1 MTKSDFSGFWVEEER
16 KGDAIVNI
24 GNVWRKGLLLGILLL
39 LVLIGSA
46 QAENFTVRVEK
57 DIIGFDENQITV
69 ETDQTGLLTLTL
81 SDAYGTYRTITREAK
96 RGVTTFM
103 WDGLGENEE
112 RLPSGSYTLHALL
125 VTARGN
131 QETQINVTVGK
142 AKQALLFALRSSDTL
157 YLDTDDWFCEAKPV
171 RTGAVVMDIYAAD
184 DLNTKLDTLKKT
196 FGSTTKVSWNGRVK
210 GKKVAEGDYLLR
222 FYAESN
228 PAYVRDVRVTVKK
241 GERPVIPVA
250 ETGSIMPT
258 WDMDDAA
265 MWDMMMKPSVVVDI
279 AAVSHQKVY
288 DKPST
293 NGKALGTLHGQSQGV
308 EVLKVEG
315 GWAYIGA
322 WQHESGG
329 YIEGWVPMK
338 RLKTVT
344 PNSDFGLV
352 VDKQTQR
359 MKVFYRGKC
368 ITTLTI
374 STGLAG
380 KNRLI
385 RETAAGAFIT
395 VERVSDFEDSGY
407 HYEYAIRY
415 DGGNLIH
422 QLGYKAQR
430 TKKDFSDQEP
440 VLGQKGSHGC
450 VRIPRAVDATGVNV
464 YYLWTHLPYGTR
476 LFILDDPEN
485 RTLQAAAV
493 SNKVQADVSAPTDVP
508 ALSADETELVL
519 TLGGDAVLGTRE
531 YWWNDPDSLPTY
543 LNQYGMAYPFS
554 GLQSLFAH
562 DDMTFINLEC
572 ALKDDGKGGN
582 ANKGIVWV
590 ARRIPDGYVSAH
602 ANQARITT
610 FPKNDP
616 ENCLYAPDVV
626 SFAREMGYYD
636 GPDADFSF
644 CDAYAPLDF
653 GALRA
658 CEARVWA
665 FFRTVADD
673 MDRYTDYAMGHNK
686 DNRMPLWVKPR
697 AKVSPKTLFDCMRDH
712 YEGTPMDMTTDLG
725 AGGHNCPY
733 RWRPMEFEVDGVKYV
748 NERATAT
755 QRTGFWFVA
764 QARPWNPAD
773 MGILWFGVDDAA
785 TSCLT
790 PIFCSAQEVPG
801 CFREDNGSMLE
812 YSPTSAFWLFNRVTN
827 FAYMRYDMISAD
839 IRKVADKWENGMLET
854 VREVDAEALSL
865 SPKARGKFLTAFS
878 TATAQQ
884 LFDRWSKLD
893 KYLLVKYMDGNVK
906 SEKADV
912 LTFLDGDGGP
922 AHFVDN
928 GNGRNIP
935 DKIQFPGYNEKW
947 KRAVAKDNGEILR
960 VVK

>member
-1 MTKSDFSGFWVEEER
+1 MTKSDFSGFWVEEES
-16 KGDAIVNI
+16 KGDTIVNI

-39 LVLIGSA
+39 VLIGSA
-46 QAENFTVRVEK
+46 QAEDFTVRVEK

-81 SDAYGTYRTITREAK
+81 SDNYGTYRTITREAK
-96 RGVTTFM
+96 RGATTFM

-131 QETQINVTVGK
+131 QEMQINVTVGK

-395 VERVSDFEDSGY
+395 S
-407 HYEYAIRY
+407 
-415 DGGNLIH
+415 
-422 QLGYKAQR
+422 R
-430 TKKDFSDQEP
+430 T
-440 VLGQKGSHGC
+440 
-450 VRIPRAVDATGVNV
+450 
-464 YYLWTHLPYGTR
+464 
-476 LFILDDPEN
+476 
-485 RTLQAAAV
+485 AA
-493 SNKVQADVSAPTDVP
+493 
-508 ALSADETELVL
+508 
-519 TLGGDAVLGTRE
+519 
-531 YWWNDPDSLPTY
+531 
-543 LNQYGMAYPFS
+543 
-554 GLQSLFAH
+554 
-562 DDMTFINLEC
+562 
-572 ALKDDGKGGN
+572 
-582 ANKGIVWV
+582 
-590 ARRIPDGYVSAH
+590 
-602 ANQARITT
+602 ITT
-610 FPKNDP
+610 
-616 ENCLYAPDVV
+616 
-626 SFAREMGYYD
+626 S
-636 GPDADFSF
+636 
-644 CDAYAPLDF
+644 
-653 GALRA
+653 
-658 CEARVWA
+658 
-665 FFRTVADD
+665 
-673 MDRYTDYAMGHNK
+673 
-686 DNRMPLWVKPR
+686 
-697 AKVSPKTLFDCMRDH
+697 
-712 YEGTPMDMTTDLG
+712 TPSATT
-725 AGGHNCPY
+725 
-733 RWRPMEFEVDGVKYV
+733 
-748 NERATAT
+748 
-755 QRTGFWFVA
+755 
-764 QARPWNPAD
+764 
-773 MGILWFGVDDAA
+773 AA
-785 TSCLT
+785 TSST
-790 PIFCSAQEVPG
+790 SWATRRSA
-801 CFREDNGSMLE
+801 RRRT
-812 YSPTSAFWLFNRVTN
+812 SPTKNRCWGRRARTGASAFRARWMQPGSTSTTYGHTCPTARVCSSSMT
-827 FAYMRYDMISAD
+827 RKIVRCKPPPSA
-839 IRKVADKWENGMLET
+839 IRCRRM
-854 VREVDAEALSL
+854 
-865 SPKARGKFLTAFS
+865 
-878 TATAQQ
+878 
-884 LFDRWSKLD
+884 
-893 KYLLVKYMDGNVK
+893 
-906 SEKADV
+906 
-912 LTFLDGDGGP
+912 
-922 AHFVDN
+922 
-928 GNGRNIP
+928 
-935 DKIQFPGYNEKW
+935 
-947 KRAVAKDNGEILR
+947 
-960 VVK
+960 